1 MSNKKRSTMISK
13 LITALFLLVVVV
25 SAVGFVALAAW
36 DVPVNQAPVE
46 KALENSRFLSK
57 SS

>member
-1 MSNKKRSTMISK
+1 MISK